1 MLYNRTCGKKHIQMI
16 MTHETNEAPVI
27 LNAHQRV
34 ETAVKGL
41 LESLRCSQDPEI
53 RRSADEWM
61 ERMARYQDQN
71 ENE

>member
-1 MLYNRTCGKKHIQMI
+1 MI
-16 MTHETNEAPVI
+16 TTHEPNEAAVI
-27 LNAHQRV
+27 PSAHQRV

-61 ERMARYQDQN
+61 ERMTRYQEQN